1 MLTGNDL
8 KHLEDLTPTQRDRYA
23 RHATLL
29 VADYT
34 RNHAGNYT
42 REIVRDAELAQCE
55 FWHANK
61 LDPVTTG
68 LNTGPGIVASV
79 SANSTSYTIAG
90 AQAAATARVNALHEL
105 CWEAQQILQAVS
117 RRRTRITV
125 VG

>member
-1 MLTGNDL
+1 MVTGSDLT
-8 KHLEDLTPTQRDRYA
+8 HLEDLTPAQRDRYA

-29 VADYT
+29 VADYM

-42 REIVRDAELAQCE
+42 NEIVRAAELAQCE

-61 LDPVTTG
+61 LDPVTSG

-79 SANSTSYTIAG
+79 SANGTSYTIAG
-90 AQAAATARVNALHEL
+90 AEATATARVNALHEL
-105 CWEAQQILQAVS
+105 CWESLQVLQAVS
-117 RRRTRITV
+117 RRRTRVTV

>member
-1 MLTGNDL
+1 MVTGSDLT
-8 KHLEDLTPTQRDRYA
+8 HLEDLTPAQRDRYA

-29 VADYT
+29 VADYM
-34 RNHAGNYT
+34 RNHAGDYT
-42 REIVRDAELAQCE
+42 NEIVRAAELAQCE

-61 LDPVTTG
+61 LDPVTSG

-90 AQAAATARVNALHEL
+90 AEATATARVNALHEL
-105 CWEAQQILQAVS
+105 CWESRQVLQAVS
-117 RRRTRITV
+117 RRRTRVTV